1 MSSLA
6 QSLQPCRRSISH
18 LFKPC
23 YSGSTRY
30 IRAFRK
36 AFSILH
42 HTLSSSSE
50 DEVSRPVIIL
60 LISDEGQR
68 SVFLQKVVISGV
80 KKEFEAFRKKFTT
93 TELNFVILS
102 FGKDMAFFDQ
112 FADATVSKKLKL
124 NCALITE
131 RNDRFHCF
139 SFRLNPIGNY
149 GNKRENGVV
158 LLIEESA
165 LGASS
170 LLLSPVPSFLTMHHH
185 YLESSYFVG

>member
-1 MSSLA
+1 M
-6 QSLQPCRRSISH
+6 
-18 LFKPC
+18 
-23 YSGSTRY
+23 
-30 IRAFRK
+30 
-36 AFSILH
+36 
-42 HTLSSSSE
+42 SSSS
-50 DEVSRPVIIL
+50 DDVVSRPVIIL

-68 SVFLQKVVISGV
+68 SVFLQKVVIGGV

-124 NCALITE
+124 NVALITE
-131 RNDRFHCF
+131 RNYRFHCF

-149 GNKRENGVV
+149 GNERENGVV

-170 LLLSPVPSFLTMHHH
+170 LLLSPVPSFFTMHHH

>member
-1 MSSLA
+1 M
-6 QSLQPCRRSISH
+6 
-18 LFKPC
+18 
-23 YSGSTRY
+23 
-30 IRAFRK
+30 
-36 AFSILH
+36 
-42 HTLSSSSE
+42 SSSSE

-68 SVFLQKVVISGV
+68 SVFLQKVVIGGV
-80 KKEFEAFRKKFTT
+80 KKEFETFRKKFTT

-131 RNDRFHCF
+131 RNYIFHCF

-158 LLIEESA
+158 LLIEG
-165 LGASS
+165 GAPWEQVLCCS
-170 LLLSPVPSFLTMHHH
+170 LQSPRF
-185 YLESSYFVG
+185 